1 MADVKFSC
9 SIPQGFNFQKDSQET
24 VGHLVSM
31 KIGDGTPDIK
41 SDLKLQRPGVDI
53 KYDCVGVIESVSWA
67 GGHGD
72 PIEFACNIS
81 TYNRQKIDL
90 LRHQKLKNTELKI
103 KFAVWNY
110 DPLAKKFFMC
120 NASWGE
126 GATAPVELNG
136 LIRKEGDK
144 LKMELPET
152 KPATDVASPE
162 NWKLNF
168 SIMPY
173 TDEEQ
178 KILYATGDG
187 EMKIIKP
194 WGAKVAK

>member
-1 MADVKFSC
+1 MADVKFGC
-9 SIPQGFNFQKDSQET
+9 SIVQGFNLQKDSQEA
-24 VGHLVSM
+24 VGHLISM
-31 KIGDGTPDIK
+31 KIGDGTPETKSDIK
-41 SDLKLQRPGVDI
+41 LQIPGSDTHE
-53 KYDCVGVIESVSWA
+53 DCVGVIENVSWA

-72 PIEFACNIS
+72 PIEVACNIS

-90 LRHQKLKNTELKI
+90 LRHQKLKNTNLEI

-110 DPLAKKFFMC
+110 DPLAKKFFYCM
-120 NASWGE
+120 AGWGE
-126 GATAPVELNG
+126 GATAPVLLKG

-144 LKMELPET
+144 LKMEIPET

-162 NWKLNF
+162 NWKCNF
-168 SIMPY
+168 AIMPF

-187 EMKIIKP
+187 DMKIIKP
-194 WGAKVAK
+194 WGVKVTK